1 MLADTLL
8 LIRLYWTIDRRAD
21 GGTRRSSKII
31 LILGVLL
38 VVVLSGALGVFAAS
52 LTKDT
57 SIIRIRAE
65 ILPGLLLTVV
75 LFGVIFVGFS
85 QALQALYL
93 SDDLEKLLVAPVRS
107 RAVMTAKLL
116 SRMPTTISVLLLATI
131 PALIGFGIG
140 VGSGPLYYILGVLLI
155 LVTPLFG
162 ISLGALIAIFLV
174 RVLPARRLN
183 EWVGAASIV
192 IGLLLS
198 LLFYLPTLFGGDK
211 QALDAKS
218 LAAVEGFINHIGDLP
233 LPSIWAGRALVAF
246 GQGQMT
252 ASAIGALITYLAI
265 TVGLFLVVILLADRL
280 YLSGWLRMQSS
291 GAASQDIGEQPGVFG
306 RNSLDFILGYKDWLL
321 RIRDPRML
329 ATLFTAVIMVG
340 FALFMMLR
348 PGDDGS
354 SLFGISEALEGDGVN
369 LLSTGVIISG
379 LIYFAGYLAFT
390 RLAVTSLSIE
400 RSAFYILKTAPISAS
415 QLLRAKTFGIFL
427 PYAALATISMFVTL
441 FIMKFSLI
449 WMPFGLLVILIMG
462 YGLFSFLVSL
472 GFLYPN
478 FEWED
483 PRRMSNR
490 KSSIP
495 SLVGSFGY
503 SIVAIIIVMATYLVA
518 NETPSLAIPAVIM
531 GLALLA
537 GGTWFFVQ
545 WCTNRV
551 EKAWPRIG
559 AN

>member
-57 SIIRIRAE
+57 SIIQIRAE

-174 RVLPARRLN
+174 RMLPARRLN

-415 QLLRAKTFGIFL
+415 QLLRAKTFGIYL

-449 WMPFGLLVILIMG
+449 WMPFGLLVLLIMG

-478 FEWED
+478 FDWED

>member
-1 MLADTLL
+1 
-8 LIRLYWTIDRRAD
+8 
-21 GGTRRSSKII
+21 
-31 LILGVLL
+31 
-38 VVVLSGALGVFAAS
+38 
-52 LTKDT
+52 
-57 SIIRIRAE
+57 
-65 ILPGLLLTVV
+65 
-75 LFGVIFVGFS
+75 
-85 QALQALYL
+85 
-93 SDDLEKLLVAPVRS
+93 
-107 RAVMTAKLL
+107 
-116 SRMPTTISVLLLATI
+116 
-131 PALIGFGIG
+131 
-140 VGSGPLYYILGVLLI
+140 
-155 LVTPLFG
+155 
-162 ISLGALIAIFLV
+162 
-174 RVLPARRLN
+174 
-183 EWVGAASIV
+183 
-192 IGLLLS
+192 
-198 LLFYLPTLFGGDK
+198 
-211 QALDAKS
+211 
-218 LAAVEGFINHIGDLP
+218 
-233 LPSIWAGRALVAF
+233 
-246 GQGQMT
+246 MT

-340 FALFMMLR
+340 FALFIMLR
-348 PGDDGS
+348 PADDGS

-478 FEWED
+478 FDWED

-531 GLALLA
+531 SLALLA

>member
-1 MLADTLL
+1 MLADTYL

-57 SIIRIRAE
+57 SIFQIRAE

-93 SDDLEKLLVAPVRS
+93 SDDLEKLLVAPIRS
-107 RAVMTAKLL
+107 QAVITAKLL
-116 SRMPTTISVLLLATI
+116 SRMPTTVSILLLATI

-140 VGSGPLYYILGVLLI
+140 VGLGALYYILGVLLI

-192 IGLLLS
+192 IGVLIS

-218 LAAVEGFINHIGDLP
+218 LAAVEGFVNHIGDLP

-265 TVGLFLVVILLADRL
+265 TVGLFLVVILLADRF

-291 GAASQDIGEQPGVFG
+291 GAAAQDIGEQPGVFG

-329 ATLFTAVIMVG
+329 ATLFTSIVLVG
-340 FALFMMLR
+340 FALFMILR

-354 SLFGISEALEGDGVN
+354 TLMGLSEDLEGDGVN
-369 LLSTGVIISG
+369 PLSKGVMISG
-379 LIYFAGYLAFT
+379 LIYFVGWMAFSN
-390 RLAVTSLSIE
+390 LAVTSLSIE

-415 QLLRAKTFGIFL
+415 TLLRAKTFGVYL
-427 PYAALATISMFVTL
+427 PYAVLSTIAMLVTL

-449 WMPFGLLVILIMG
+449 WMPFGLLVLLIMG
-462 YGLFSFLVSL
+462 YGLFSYLVSL
-472 GFLYPN
+472 GFLYPR
-478 FEWED
+478 FDWED

-490 KSSIP
+490 KSAIP
-495 SLVGSFGY
+495 SLVGSFSY
-503 SIVAIIIVMATYLVA
+503 SIVAIIVVMATYLVA

-531 GLALLA
+531 GLSLLA